1 MKFLSIPQMAFGL
14 LLAYFSW
21 QLVDMKAHTPPVSGD
36 GTLWLTTPPPSTEL
50 ELTILFIGSAVF
62 ICGLAQRE
70 FHVKLGSIQMVF
82 GLVSVGISAFLY
94 GRANVLQYGEY
105 STVYELAYLPMV
117 FGLAVFGVG
126 VAQFRGAGKGNSET
140 KPVG

>member
-1 MKFLSIPQMAFGL
+1 
-14 LLAYFSW
+14 
-21 QLVDMKAHTPPVSGD
+21 MKAHIPPVSGD
-36 GTLWLTTPPPSTEL
+36 GTIWLTTPPPSTEL

-70 FHVKLGSIQMVF
+70 LHVKLGSIQMVF

-105 STVYELAYLPMV
+105 SAVYELAYIPMV
-117 FGLAVFGVG
+117 IGLTVFGVG
-126 VAQFRGAGKGNSET
+126 VTQFRKARKGKLEAKQSGE
-140 KPVG
+140 